1 MSNNYEDFLSAHLT
15 ENQVCAVAYTING
28 DQPTVCTYV
37 GDQPLFYIDEE
48 IIEEEQAEEGYIDLG
63 ELGFLA
69 DELETLKNEI
79 AELEDRTNYMPEKT
93 LRSYAEFSE
102 NAESISECMNFYLND
117 KEQAKRLVEV
127 KEILSQSR
135 LAAAYLQ
142 TFEKYNGLLAMSEQ
156 VETILYDRKGC
167 SIIMNPH
174 MDLNDHVL
182 LLARELR
189 RHWQHRQ
196 GVLINPM
203 TFAPEKAIL
212 INRAQDADL
221 AVSVVRIAWELQL
234 AGQRD
239 VWERVENSPLS
250 DLGRAFAREAFIN
263 FRTINDGTA
272 AAAVFEG
279 WFLSERCRGL
289 DKKIIKSMLADYN
302 GYVFENTSSSDHV
315 MVELLSKLGE
325 MPFGK
330 NYLAEHVM
338 AISDDPIFAEVRDR
352 SSANFLW
359 FIKFER
365 SYKETEQELQE
376 DCDQSTQD
384 IRHKLIEE
392 KGQRENATAKSA
404 DILQLSE
411 FRKYDATEN
420 TEITLQGKNNNGA
433 DIIDLMRWSHK
444 G

>member
-1 MSNNYEDFLSAHLT
+1 MSNNYEDFLNAHIT
-15 ENQVCAVAYTING
+15 ENQVCAVAYTLNG
-28 DQPTVCTYV
+28 DQPTICTYV

-48 IIEEEQAEEGYIDLG
+48 EIIEDEEEGYIDLDG
-63 ELGFLA
+63 LGFLA
-69 DELETLKNEI
+69 DEIDTLKEEI
-79 AELEDRTNYMPEKT
+79 SSLEQRTTHMPGKT

-102 NAESISECMNFYLND
+102 NAESISERMNFYLTE
-117 KEQAKRLVEV
+117 KEQANRLETLKDV
-127 KEILSQSR
+127 LSKSR
-135 LAAAYLQ
+135 LAAAYLN
-142 TFEKYNGLLAMSEQ
+142 TFEKHDGLLAMSEQ
-156 VETILYDRKGC
+156 VETVLYDRNAC
-167 SIIMNPH
+167 SIVLNPH

-212 INRAQDADL
+212 VNRAQDADI
-221 AVSVVRIAWELQL
+221 AVSIVRIAWELQL
-234 AGQRD
+234 AGHRD

-250 DLGRAFAREAFIN
+250 DLGRAFAREAFMN

-272 AAAVFEG
+272 AAAVFES

-302 GYVFENTSSSDHV
+302 GYVFENCSSSDQIV
-315 MVELLSKLGE
+315 IEILSKLGE
-325 MPFGK
+325 MPFGN
-330 NYLAEHVM
+330 NYLAPHVST
-338 AISDDPIFAEVRDR
+338 ISDDPIFAEVRDR

-365 SYKETEQELQE
+365 SYKEMEQELQE
-376 DCDQSTQD
+376 DDQSTQD
-384 IRHKLIEE
+384 IRHRLIEE
-392 KGQRENATAKSA
+392 KGHREDATTKSA
-404 DILQLSE
+404 DILQLGE
-411 FRKYDATEN
+411 YRKHATKQDGIKNKN
-420 TEITLQGKNNNGA
+420 TQGA
-433 DIIDLMRWSHK
+433 EIIDLMRWSNK

>member
-1 MSNNYEDFLSAHLT
+1 MSNNYEDFLSAHMT
-15 ENQVCAVAYTING
+15 ENQVCAVAYTLNG

-37 GDQPLFYIDEE
+37 GDQPLFYIDED
-48 IIEEEQAEEGYIDLG
+48 IIEEEEEGYIDLEG
-63 ELGFLA
+63 LGFLA
-69 DELETLKNEI
+69 DEIDILKAEI
-79 AELEDRTNYMPEKT
+79 ESLEDIAALMPEKT

-102 NAESISECMNFYLND
+102 NAESISECMNFYLTE
-117 KEQAKRLVEV
+117 KEQTIRLQNI
-127 KEILSQSR
+127 KEILSTSR
-135 LAAAYLQ
+135 LAAAYLN
-142 TFEKYNGLLAMSEQ
+142 TFDKYNGVIMFSEQ
-156 VETILYDRKGC
+156 VQTVHYDRKNC
-167 SIIMNPH
+167 TITMNPH
-174 MDLNDHVL
+174 MELNDHVL
-182 LLARELR
+182 LLGRELR

-221 AVSVVRIAWELQL
+221 AVSIVRIAWELQL
-234 AGQRD
+234 AGHRD

-272 AAAVFEG
+272 SAAVFES

-302 GYVFENTSSSDHV
+302 GYVFENVSSSDRI
-315 MVELLSKLGE
+315 MIEILSKLGE

-330 NYLAEHVM
+330 NYLAEHVI

-365 SYKETEQELQE
+365 SYKETEQELHE
-376 DCDQSTQD
+376 DFDTSTQD

-392 KGQRENATAKSA
+392 KGQREYATQNSA

-411 FRKYDATEN
+411 FRKADPKKGAGRSN
-420 TEITLQGKNNNGA
+420 AQGA
-433 DIIDLMRWSHK
+433 QIIDLMRWSQK